1 MPTGRANAR
10 PMTGSTWRLEGWMQH
25 VDSRPSFETLAE
37 FIIGKD
43 RPRPPDRAV
52 HRMAQHLQ
60 NPPPGGATS
69 AVYRSAAGP

>member
-10 PMTGSTWRLEGWMQH
+10 PMTGSTWRLERLMQH

-37 FIIGKD
+37 FIIGPRFARTRWQAPQDED

-52 HRMAQHLQ
+52 RRMAEHL
-60 NPPPGGATS
+60 
-69 AVYRSAAGP
+69 